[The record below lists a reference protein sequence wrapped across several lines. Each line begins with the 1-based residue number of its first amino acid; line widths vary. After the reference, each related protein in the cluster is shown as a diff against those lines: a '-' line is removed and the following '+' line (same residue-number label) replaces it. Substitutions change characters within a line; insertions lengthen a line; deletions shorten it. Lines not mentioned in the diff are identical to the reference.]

1 MRAGKILLVTVA
13 LLGFSVSVSAQGMH
27 GRQNQMNNQN
37 SPKGMMGGSG
47 GMMGMMSQMHGGQG
61 MMSGMMG
68 GGQGMMD
75 QQIPSVKTILVQ
87 ANLLNLTDDQV
98 TVLQK
103 QAVDLKKQV
112 IQLRA
117 DAQIARIDLGQTLKA
132 SAPNQKDA
140 EKALENRNE
149 KQLDIQKAQL
159 DSYFKGLKV
168 LTAEQQKQVTAFG
181 NGCMMMQGMN
191 RATGQNSSNMNGMMQ
206 QQPDDNN

>member
-1 MRAGKILLVTVA
+1 MRVGKVLLVTVA
-13 LLGFSVSVSAQGMH
+13 VLGFSVGVSAQGMH
-27 GRQNQMNNQN
+27 GMQNQANSQN

-61 MMSGMMG
+61 MMGGSQGMMG
-68 GGQGMMD
+68 

-87 ANLLNLTDDQV
+87 ANLLNLTDEQV
-98 TVLQK
+98 KALQK

-117 DAQIARIDLGQTLKA
+117 DAQIAQINLGQTLNA
-132 SAPNQKDA
+132 SELNQKDA

-149 KQLDIQKAQL
+149 KQLDIQNAQL

-168 LTAEQQKQVTAFG
+168 LTDEQQKQVSPVS

-191 RATGQNSSNMNGMMQ
+191 NNSGGSQNGGQMGGMMQ
-206 QQPDDNN
+206 QPKSNN